1 MEAFVATLSLRSG
14 AIARELGTRDQTA
27 LKVGTAGRKKSN
39 NNEKKKEK
47 LNTRREK
54 LNFFIET
61 LVFVIFL
68 DFAKS
73 PFKSTSNALWLKL

>member
-1 MEAFVATLSLRSG
+1 MEAFVATLSVRSG

-27 LKVGTAGRKKSN
+27 LKVGTAGRKKKQQQR
-39 NNEKKKEK
+39 KKKEK

-73 PFKSTSNALWLKL
+73 PFKSASNVLWVKL